1 MKKIALGLALSD
13 YYDHGIARG
22 IVRYARMKP
31 GWQLFGHGWMFSPL
45 EDLTSWR
52 GDGVITRIESP
63 REIGVMKDLPCPV
76 IDVANGS
83 RTEGIHRVYNNDI
96 ATGTIAGKHFIENG
110 FRSFAYCGISDGQWS
125 QERRQG
131 FLKAISAVAEPRETP
146 IFERPLEWWL
156 KEPYSFELALFLA
169 RLPKPTGLFA
179 CNDKAGLRVSITCA
193 SQGIAV
199 PEDIAILGVDN
210 EEIPCELANPSMSS
224 IELQL
229 ERIGY
234 SAARVLDNLIS
245 AKASSGP
252 EPRPAPGAD
261 TDITIDPF
269 QVIERRSTAI
279 YASEDPLV
287 GDVFRV
293 IRSEEGHTRS
303 VSEIASE
310 LAVGRRTMEKHFRE
324 ETGRTV
330 HGAIVEQ
337 RVRVAAHLLKT
348 TQLKTEAVAREAG
361 FGSMQRFFAHFRQHL
376 GVTPHQYR
384 SR

>member
-1 MKKIALGLALSD
+1 MKRIALGLALSD

-52 GDGVITRIESP
+52 GDGVITRIESL
-63 REIGVMKDLPCPV
+63 REIEVMKNLPCPV

-96 ATGTIAGKHFIENG
+96 ATGRIAGTHFIGNG

-125 QERRQG
+125 RERRQG
-131 FLKAISAVAEPRETP
+131 FLETISAIADAPDVPR
-146 IFERPLEWWL
+146 FERPLEWWL

-234 SAARVLDNLIS
+234 SAARVLDRLIS
-245 AKASSGP
+245 PGSS
-252 EPRPAPGAD
+252 PAREGD

-269 QVIERRSTAI
+269 QVIERRSTAL

-287 GDVFRV
+287 GEVFRV
-293 IRSEEGHTRS
+293 IRSDQGHTRS
-303 VSEIASE
+303 VSEIANE

-361 FGSMQRFFAHFRQHL
+361 FGSMQRFFAHFRHHL